1 MRLLIVKTSSMG
13 DVVHAAPVVADVLRA
28 QPATQIDWLVEPRF
42 AAIPRLHPGVR
53 QVFEL
58 PWRKWRSQL
67 FRAATWQS
75 MKALRQQLQAQ
86 RYDLV
91 LDLQGLLKSALWAR
105 QAGATVAGYDRA
117 SIREPLA
124 ALLYDQTA
132 AVPRNLQAVQRNRSL
147 AAAHLG
153 YSLPGAAVGAG
164 ASVPG
169 VSGEEGPGAAPGSN
183 PDFGLRAPA
192 PGWVP
197 KSRYAVLIPN
207 ASRAEKL
214 WPERHWVAVGRRL
227 LEQGW
232 MPLVLWGS
240 EAEQTLAERIAAD
253 CEGDVPPFL
262 KVGEMAAVLAGAQ
275 QVVGLDTGF
284 THLAAALGRPTLGVY
299 CDHEPG
305 LAGITGPGSVASIG
319 GKGQVPSREAV
330 LALLTQQLKSLGR

>member
-13 DVVHAAPVVADVLRA
+13 DVVHATPVVSDVLRA
-28 QPATQIDWLVEPRF
+28 HPAAHIDWLVEPRF
-42 AAIPRLHPGVR
+42 AAIPRLHPGVQ

-67 FRAATWQS
+67 FKGRTWQG
-75 MKALRQQLQAQ
+75 MKALRLQLRAQ

-105 QAGATVAGYDRA
+105 QAGAPVAGYDRN

-124 ALLYDQTA
+124 AWLYDQTA
-132 AVPRNLQAVQRNRSL
+132 AVPRDVQAVRRNRCL

-153 YSLPGAAVGAG
+153 YALPGGGAADGW
-164 ASVPG
+164 
-169 VSGEEGPGAAPGSN
+169 GAAPGSS

-232 MPLVLWGS
+232 MPVVLWGS
-240 EAEQTLAERIAAD
+240 EAEQTLAERIAAG

-262 KVGEMAAVLAGAQ
+262 TVGEMAAVLAGAQ

-305 LAGITGPGSVASIG
+305 LAGITGPGAVASIG

-330 LALLTQQLKSLGR
+330 LALLAQQFKSLGL